1 MCDTFGLVTNVAA
14 LTSAS
19 LILCRSSREVD
30 RFEFVGFVTANFAN
44 FSPLCVFDANFVE
57 ERQTRGVVVAA
68 DRFEFAGFVTANFVR
83 FVRFVKGNF
92 AEDVLPANHEEDSVC
107 RINHTQPIIGIC
119 APR

>member
-1 MCDTFGLVTNVAA
+1 M
-14 LTSAS
+14 
-19 LILCRSSREVD
+19 CRSSGEVD
-30 RFEFVGFVTANFAN
+30 RFEVVGFVTANFAN
-44 FSPLCVFDANFVE
+44 FSPLCVFDANCIE

-68 DRFEFAGFVTANFVR
+68 DRFEFAGFVTANFVG

-92 AEDVLPANHEEDSVC
+92 AEDVVTANHEEDSVC